1 MAIRF
6 CKGIEENNF
15 ERILLD
21 ENIFVNAHNVL
32 LQVNSKY
39 LSVVDNDGKY
49 LCCCYNDYSCDKILN
64 HIILL
69 SNSKYALKKI
79 KKKKK

>member
-39 LSVVDNDGKY
+39 LSVV
-49 LCCCYNDYSCDKILN
+49 YNDVR
-64 HIILL
+64 H
-69 SNSKYALKKI
+69 
-79 KKKKK
+79 